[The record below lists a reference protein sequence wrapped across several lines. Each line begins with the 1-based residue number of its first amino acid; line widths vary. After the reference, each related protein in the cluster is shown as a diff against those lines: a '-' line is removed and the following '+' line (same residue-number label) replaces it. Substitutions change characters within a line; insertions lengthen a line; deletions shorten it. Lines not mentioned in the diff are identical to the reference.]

1 MVHKLVIPAHAR
13 RGLASLIVARD
24 TQRPFVLPDGA
35 VEVVLARHG
44 SVEHRPSDRFVEADG
59 VIGGHA
65 DPDLSELGRRQAV
78 ALAQRLRGVT
88 PSAVFVTSLARTR
101 QTAAP
106 LAAEWALEPIVEPDL
121 REVYLGDWEGVFG
134 RHPDHEPVVRR
145 MLQTGRWDVIPNAE
159 SMEHLSRRVQAG
171 LERVAAAGDGG
182 GTVVAIVHG
191 GIVAEACRQVTDSRP
206 FAFLHAE
213 NASITRLVR
222 LATGRWELHGFNDVS
237 HLVDVVVP
245 A

>member
-1 MVHKLVIPAHAR
+1 
-13 RGLASLIVARD
+13 
-24 TQRPFVLPDGA
+24 VLPEGA

-44 SVEHRPSDRFVEADG
+44 SVDHHPSDRLVGADG

-65 DPDLSELGRRQAV
+65 DPDLSELGRRQAL
-78 ALAQRLRGVT
+78 ALTQRLRGVAT
-88 PSAVFVTSLARTR
+88 SALFATSLARTQ

-106 LAAEWALEPIVEPDL
+106 LAAELALKPLIEPDL

-134 RHPDHEPVVRR
+134 RHPDHEPVIRQ
-145 MLQTGRWDVIPNAE
+145 MLETGRWDMIPNAE
-159 SMEHLSRRVQAG
+159 SMDHLAQRVRAG
-171 LERVAAAGDGG
+171 LERVAAAGDAGS
-182 GTVVAIVHG
+182 TVVAVVHG

-222 LATGRWELHGFNDVS
+222 LASGRWELHGFNDVS
-237 HLVDVVVP
+237 HLADVALP

>member
-1 MVHKLVIPAHAR
+1 
-13 RGLASLIVARD
+13 
-24 TQRPFVLPDGA
+24 VLPDGA
-35 VEVVLARHG
+35 VEVILARHG
-44 SVEHRPSDRFVEADG
+44 SVDHHPSDRLVEADG

-65 DPDLSELGRRQAV
+65 DPDLSELGRRQAL
-78 ALAQRLRGVT
+78 ALMERLRGVRT
-88 PSAVFVTSLARTR
+88 SALFATSLARTQ

-106 LAAEWALEPIVEPDL
+106 LAAELSLEPVIEPDL

-134 RHPDHEPVVRR
+134 RHPDHEPVIRQ
-145 MLQTGRWDVIPNAE
+145 MLETGRWDVIPNAE
-159 SMEHLSRRVQAG
+159 SMDHLAQRVRAG

-182 GTVVAIVHG
+182 GTVVAVVHG
-191 GIVAEACRQVTDSRP
+191 GIVAEACRQVTGSRP

-222 LATGRWELHGFNDVS
+222 VASGRWELHGFNDVS
-237 HLVDVVVP
+237 HLTGVALP

>member
-1 MVHKLVIPAHAR
+1 M
-13 RGLASLIVARD
+13 
-24 TQRPFVLPDGA
+24 LPEGA
-35 VEVVLARHG
+35 VEVILARHG

-65 DPDLSELGRRQAV
+65 DPDLSDLGRRQAL
-78 ALAQRLRGVT
+78 ALTERLRGAA
-88 PSAVFVTSLARTR
+88 PRALFATSLARTQ

-106 LAAEWALEPIVEPDL
+106 LAAELALEPLIEPDL

-134 RHPDHEPVVRR
+134 RRPDHEPIIRQ
-145 MLQTGRWDVIPNAE
+145 MLETGRWDVIPNAE
-159 SMEHLSRRVQAG
+159 SMDHLARRVRAG

-182 GTVVAIVHG
+182 GTVVAVVHG

-222 LATGRWELHGFNDVS
+222 LASGRWELHGFNDVA
-237 HLVDVVVP
+237 HLVDVAVP